1 MAQNIVKYYVCT
13 TQQHYVDV
21 IKEAFPA
28 AIVKQSKDFSD
39 WTKQMSA
46 IFCADVVIVPE
57 AETPPSRHMMLEI
70 GCAFGIGWYRTSL
83 AVIGDPVDEALQ
95 HPSVLRY
102 NTIDLFVLHEQER
115 NS

>member
-13 TQQHYVDV
+13 TQQQYVDR
-21 IKEAFPA
+21 IQEAFPQA
-28 AIVKQSKDFSD
+28 VGKQSKDFSD

-57 AETPPSRHMMLEI
+57 AETLLSRHMMLEI
-70 GCAFGIGWYRTSL
+70 GFAFGIGWYRTSL
-83 AVIGDPVDEALQ
+83 AVIGDPVDTILQ
-95 HPSVLRY
+95 HPSIHRY
-102 NTIDLFVLHEQER
+102 NTIDEFVMHEQER